1 MKIPLV
7 VWIAVWC
14 QLLPLAA
21 ALARPRW
28 LRGPRVGVALW
39 LVLLLLNDATSWTW
53 SHWLL
58 LGNNHVVS
66 YVFMPIQG
74 VVVLWA
80 IAQWQVRPLLHL
92 TVRLCIPLLLV
103 WWTVDIL
110 FLEDLSSFSVIGSPV
125 ASLLTLAAAMLAI
138 VTRARDTE
146 VPVLRQDWLWILI
159 GLASF
164 FATSATVTIVSGAA
178 IASGEYALAVRAS
191 ILKASI
197 DIIAFVMMTGGFLW
211 APRQTSSGDSSSPE
225 RSPSSSSWSR
235 SWRRS

>member
-7 VWIAVWC
+7 IWIAAGT
-14 QLLPLAA
+14 QLLPVAA
-21 ALARPRW
+21 ALAHPRW
-28 LRGPRVGVALW
+28 LRGPRLGIAIW
-39 LVLLLLNDATSWTW
+39 LVLLVLNDASSWAW
-53 SHWLL
+53 SQWLL

-80 IAQWQVRPLLHL
+80 IAQWQVRPVLYL
-92 TVRLCIPLLLV
+92 TIRLCIPLLLV
-103 WWTVDIL
+103 WWGVDLL
-110 FLEDLSSFSVIGSPV
+110 FLEGLSSFSVIGSPV

-138 VTRARDTE
+138 VTRARATE
-146 VPVLRQDWLWILI
+146 VPVLRQDWLWLLSA
-159 GLASF
+159 LAIF
-164 FATSATVTIVSGAA
+164 YATSATVTIVSGAA
-178 IASGEYALAVRAS
+178 IESGDYALAVRAS

-197 DIIAFVMMTGGFLW
+197 DIVAFLMMAGGFLW

-225 RSPSSSSWSR
+225 RSPSSSSWSP